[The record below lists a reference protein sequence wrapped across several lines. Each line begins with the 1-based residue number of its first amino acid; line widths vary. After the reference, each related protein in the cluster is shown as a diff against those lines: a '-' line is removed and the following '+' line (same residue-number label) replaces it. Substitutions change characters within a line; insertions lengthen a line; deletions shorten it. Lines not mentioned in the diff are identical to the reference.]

1 MARNYFD
8 LPDKLS
14 RYESAKVAILP
25 VPFERTTSY
34 VKGTGSGPNAI
45 LTASHQVEL
54 YDEELGSESCDIGIA
69 SLAPVKIESGPIEKV
84 LEKINLGVSRILRD
98 GKLPVM
104 LGGEHSITP
113 PAVRAVFKAYPS
125 LTVVQFDAHADL
137 REEYEG
143 SKWSHACAMA
153 RVLEICPAVQIG
165 IRNLSKEE
173 AGRVSRKG
181 LPVFFA
187 HKIREDKNWA
197 EAALGA
203 IKTKDVYV
211 TFDVDAFDAS
221 VLPDTGTPEPGGL
234 FWYEVTSFMRALSE
248 RKNIVGFDFVEL
260 CPQKGHHASDF
271 LVAKLIYKCIGYWA
285 NSRSKV
291 KGER

>member
-14 RYESAKVAILP
+14 RYETAKVAVLP

-34 VKGTGSGPNAI
+34 VKGTGQGPQAI

-54 YDEELGSESCDIGIA
+54 YDEELGSETCDIGIA
-69 SLAPVKIESGPIEKV
+69 SLAPVRIESGPVEKV
-84 LEKINLGVSRILRD
+84 LEKIDLAVARIVRD

-113 PAVRAVFKAYPS
+113 PAVRAVLKTYPA

-137 REEYEG
+137 REEYDG

-153 RVLEICPAVQIG
+153 RVLELCPAVQIG
-165 IRNLSKEE
+165 IRNLSKDE
-173 AGRVSRKG
+173 ASLVSRKN

-187 HKIREDKNWA
+187 HKIREDKGWA

-203 IKTKDVYV
+203 IGTKDVYV

-221 VLPDTGTPEPGGL
+221 CLPDTGTPEPGGL
-234 FWYEVTSFMRALSE
+234 FWYEVTSFMKALAR

-285 NSRSKV
+285 GSRSKV
-291 KGER
+291 KGQR

>member
-14 RYESAKVAILP
+14 RYETAKVAILP

-34 VKGTGSGPNAI
+34 VKGTGTAPGAI

-54 YDEELGSESCDIGIA
+54 YDEELGSESCEVGIA
-69 SLAPVKIESGPIEKV
+69 SLAPIKIESGPVEKV
-84 LEKINLGVSRILRD
+84 LEKINLGVGRIVRD

-113 PAVRAVFKAYPS
+113 PAVRAVLKTYPS

-153 RVLEICPAVQIG
+153 RVLELCPAVQIG
-165 IRNLSKEE
+165 IRNLSKDE
-173 AGRVSRKG
+173 ARRVSQKG

-187 HKIREDKNWA
+187 HKMREDKSWGA
-197 EAALGA
+197 AALAA
-203 IKTKDVYV
+203 IRTKDVYV

-221 VLPDTGTPEPGGL
+221 SLPDTGTPEPGGL
-234 FWYEVTSFMRALSE
+234 FWYEVTSFIKALAE

-285 NSRSKV
+285 RNK
-291 KGER
+291 K